1 MKKTYIFFISI
12 FIFLSAFIYT
22 EKKETI
28 SVAIIPFEKK
38 YKKDNKFLRSFF
50 VQIRNKSKVNIIK
63 YEKVFA
69 AAKKNDIDIASLSV
83 SNYTPITDILKPD
96 ILIIPQIRNVTN
108 VYFMTNIIFS
118 ETNINSDVPF
128 GEDVIIVNDEN
139 EKKRQIYAPA
149 NIMYENL
156 IFSSTNISDV
166 RFGYMLT
173 NIFTNSGIFL
183 TNIYSII
190 NQAKII
196 ALENVYKIYDFSA
209 IDVKNGETL
218 TNVEATSFS
227 DISKPSDELVSV
239 IMSSLIVMKFNRL
252 VKDSVSDDMIN
263 FWLERRYGDKK
274 EKLPYGGEVYFGDN
288 VVFNF
293 QSEKECYVYIFYF
306 DKEQNIRMIFPNDF
320 NDLGNLVLPGKVY
333 QEPSDDDN
341 LKIKIDDYGEKNV
354 FVFAFEKDAEIYDA
368 KYFSQTGYPFVS
380 KKLEFLNH
388 VEESVGKIKRKKTPY
403 VVKKFVFECK
413 KPDEIFETE

>member
-12 FIFLSAFIYT
+12 FIFLNAFLYT
-22 EKKETI
+22 KKEETI

-38 YKKDNKFLRSFF
+38 YRKDNRFLRSFF
-50 VQIRNKSKVNIIK
+50 VQIRNKSKVNMIK

-69 AAKKNDIDIASLSV
+69 AAKKNNIDIASLGV
-83 SNYTPITDILKPD
+83 SNYAPITDILKPD

-108 VYFMTNIIFS
+108 VYFLTNIIS
-118 ETNINSDVPF
+118 SGTNINSDTPF

-139 EKKRQIYAPA
+139 EKKRQTNAPA
-149 NIMYENL
+149 NIMYGNL
-156 IFSSTNISDV
+156 IFSSTNISDI
-166 RFGYMLT
+166 RLGYLST
-173 NIFTNSGIFL
+173 NIFTNSSVVL
-183 TNIYSII
+183 TNIYSVI
-190 NQAKII
+190 NQAKITS
-196 ALENVYKIYDFSA
+196 LENVYKVYDFSA

-218 TNVEATSFS
+218 TNMKVTSFS
-227 DISKPSDELVSV
+227 DISKPSNELVSV
-239 IMSSLIVMKFNRL
+239 IMSSLIVMKFNRFL
-252 VKDSVSDDMIN
+252 KYSGNDDMIN
-263 FWLERRYGDKK
+263 FWLERRDGDKI

-288 VVFNF
+288 IVFNF
-293 QSEKECYVYIFYF
+293 QPEKECYVYIFYF

-320 NDLGNLVLPGKVY
+320 NDLKNLVLPGKVY

-341 LKIKIDDYGEKNV
+341 LKIKIDDYGEKIF
-354 FVFAFEKDAEIYDA
+354 FVFAFEKDPEIYDA
-368 KYFSQTGYPFVS
+368 KYFYETGYPSVS